1 MEVNNLYGLTMSQ
14 KLLLSKIEWI
24 EDTSKFNEYF
34 IKDYKA
40 ESDEG

>member
-1 MEVNNLYGLTMSQ
+1 MSQ
-14 KLLLSKIEWI
+14 HLLLSKIEWI
-24 EDTSKFNEYF
+24 EDASKFDEYF